1 MSSGLSAAGSEGDCA
16 SIALI
21 IASCS
26 GRPGSSS
33 ARAKARATSM
43 STSGAML
50 LFRRLSAT
58 SLCTAAIAWSA
69 PTSPPLAC
77 TRSVPKGTLEHE
89 GVGVD
94 HAIVRVIALR
104 LSKQLPDNFR
114 RGVRLRQYRASGQ
127 RVLTRLGGGVQ
138 LPANLLRDLDDGGPR
153 YHSRLLPL

>member
-1 MSSGLSAAGSEGDCA
+1 MSSGLSPANIAGDCA

-50 LFRRLSAT
+50 LFRRLSST
-58 SLCTAAIAWSA
+58 SLCTAAIVWSA
-69 PTSPPLAC
+69 PTSLPRLHPQ
-77 TRSVPKGTLEHE
+77 RSEGTLEHK

-94 HAIVRVIALR
+94 HAIARAIALR

-114 RGVRLRQYRASGQ
+114 SGTRLRQYRASGQ
-127 RVLTRLGGGVQ
+127 RVLTWLGAGVQ
-138 LPANLLRDLDDGGPR
+138 LPANLLRDLDDGGLR